1 MILPDEGIEFLFK
14 HSSSIMKIFHFDF
27 NDKNHFLSL
36 SEDGEIIE
44 WLFNNETLKV
54 SEIVKFHIKRPNNDL
69 LSKNKH
75 EIAELKSDEYYKIT
89 QVIEFENFI
98 TIGYS
103 DGLILVYQVIKK
115 ENEDNNNIKKSN
127 SKEFPDNEEQ
137 KNEEINNEN
146 EENQKEENE
155 EKEEEKEEN
164 EENEENEEEKEEQ
177 EEEEDEKSSY
187 SEEEEKSENESNSIY
202 SNIDESSNKN
212 KGKREKKKKKKIIE
226 KSEEKKEKKEKK
238 EEKKG
243 KKKEEKREEKKEE
256 DREIVKLEYF
266 NYFNLY
272 YVLLGH
278 LKEISYL
285 CYIPQ
290 IKLLVSSS
298 YDQSVKIFD
307 FETGHLKYYFKLDF
321 IVNKILYQNLSKN
334 KNSSIIILNLLSNE
348 PVKVSIDLSKNPIT
362 FNNYYFKYN
371 EIIQLEQI
379 NDKFYALNSKNV
391 LILNKFLELEGS
403 FISLNNELFKYFS
416 KYKNDYLLVDN
427 ENYIRIVEF
436 INKDKNKE
444 DQKDKKKKNEKNK
457 KQNPKGKNAA
467 KEENEEKV
475 YENMIITDCK
485 FKVGVDSIKGFYI
498 VDNFIFVYCID
509 GNIYLVDYNKIQEN
523 YERKLMAV
531 EDMASLQLMMSLV
544 NAKKP
549 RKKGKSKKKNKKK

>member
-54 SEIVKFHIKRPNNDL
+54 SEIVKFHIKIPNNDL

-75 EIAELKSDEYYKIT
+75 EITELKSDEYYKIT

-212 KGKREKKKKKKIIE
+212 
-226 KSEEKKEKKEKK
+226 
-238 EEKKG
+238 KG

-403 FISLNNELFKYFS
+403 FIMK
-416 KYKNDYLLVDN
+416 
-427 ENYIRIVEF
+427 
-436 INKDKNKE
+436 
-444 DQKDKKKKNEKNK
+444 
-457 KQNPKGKNAA
+457 
-467 KEENEEKV
+467 
-475 YENMIITDCK
+475 IT
-485 FKVGVDSIKGFYI
+485 
-498 VDNFIFVYCID
+498 
-509 GNIYLVDYNKIQEN
+509 
-523 YERKLMAV
+523 
-531 EDMASLQLMMSLV
+531 
-544 NAKKP
+544 
-549 RKKGKSKKKNKKK
+549 